1 MSDPIPFALTGRT
14 ILRRA
19 KRELLQMYQQ
29 TAGGTDPVADER
41 CRELFE
47 SGDLDEM
54 PWVDFNTL
62 LYQMYED

>member
-1 MSDPIPFALTGRT
+1 
-14 ILRRA
+14 
-19 KRELLQMYQQ
+19 MYQQ